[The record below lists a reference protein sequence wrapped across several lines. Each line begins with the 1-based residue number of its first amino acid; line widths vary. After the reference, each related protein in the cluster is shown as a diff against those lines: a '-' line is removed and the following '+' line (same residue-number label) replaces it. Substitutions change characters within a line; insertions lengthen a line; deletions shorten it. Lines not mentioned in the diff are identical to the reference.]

1 MKCTK
6 REVRENRAMVL
17 AKRALAHAMAD
28 GREAAKET
36 REAVV
41 AKEASKLEAKRVAAD
56 NYEVAVATKA
66 TEKEEAIARREA
78 AIAKFVG
85 ASDSSKASTAE
96 KVAGARNNFFT
107 RRTPAHKILNAE
119 MYSDCHLAAA
129 FNINPPIEREEGGI
143 EWAQNGKY
151 YDTSMKYDRVSNCPL
166 NREVAFNKDGSL
178 NLNNV
183 IQDGRLLPMY
193 GGEDNDIKYLVKLS
207 VGQHNFLHKKLIKVN
222 FGDFARKCEGR
233 GLDSI
238 AKNFEED
245 VKSSA
250 FFVNIEAGTIRKRL
264 PGDKIEDGEELFVF
278 GAWTPSAEKNY
289 SALFYSF
296 TEDID
301 KIVQDSRLV
310 TSELNEACDALKRQ
324 ISSNIDKVSGH
335 MLQGIELEN
344 NAKLSA
350 RFCMYAL
357 AQGIELGN
365 LLDGGSVMILNYKL
379 DSKLEIQNKGAQD
392 LLNVSNEAPDGAGYI
407 SSSFVATG
415 LRKLSKFL
423 WFNKEASSINFQA
436 RIKGVGGKIFAIS
449 VEQEDLEFFAKRQ
462 MVGRTEG
469 KDYAVLGDGPI
480 RAIFDMN
487 AIKLAKFEDWVKG
500 ENLPK
505 DMSVLA
511 LAIPHTTEG
520 VSMNSQLANK
530 ISNTDKRDE
539 VDSFLCDRLVET
551 LMERISI
558 KLDGELV
565 RPYLTAKGQLFE
577 VALASNSD
585 MINSTLV
592 RKSVLKELA
601 SCLVQLQRKGKVR
614 LNGFYEHATCDALH
628 ALTNGIIDGVL
639 GIAFDK
645 DKIPMIEAYSRHAER
660 KGIEEGV
667 LQKCPSQ
674 GTEEHLLVKFMTLKE
689 LNNRI
694 DSLVQKAIAEKGFTE
709 ALAKRAGVAAKNF
722 VKSMGDGTILL
733 PAFNIVKEMI
743 AGMDYDY
750 DAVSMFTD
758 PEIIEAIKSK
768 LRGCVKTVNGRKISV
783 IGRAC
788 IIRYQKDLPATE
800 ASRQLEAERKVVK
813 NNLSQNANKLVDKLF
828 NNLQA
833 QAVKESNRQLTGDY
847 MLDLYH
853 TAVGGVIFGSVIG
866 KVVSSGDLATTLD
879 DRVYFTDGKINE
891 LGMKAIKQLFKCI
904 GWNKVSGKTY
914 NSIFVD
920 GVNKTDAIIGGIIND
935 NVAIVEAYV
944 VSKESVVAFVN
955 ELKTLD
961 IEAMTLSSYQKMAF
975 DFSFLV
981 RGLGESAIDMLKKGD
996 EVSLGV
1002 EMKDILASSTKLSNS
1017 LECKDNIDDVINYA
1031 VYKKGEEVLYNIN
1044 VGEGSVSNFK
1054 PEEEAKK
1061 QHDISKDLEE
1071 HGIKEKVM
1079 LIDKFGVTKVK
1090 LLATLENLIS
1100 LIASGFAGDENKN
1113 VSVYNWFAPVNRQFK
1128 SLIERVAKAKH
1139 ISAPEAEAGML
1150 ETMFKVNKLLHS
1162 ARGVMF
1168 DASVDKEIKA
1178 ELKFAIVSEFES
1190 AFKCIEDKNIK
1201 DVLAFCLVSYYARF
1215 YFRGI
1220 NNNSK
1225 FVKNGSFKNIAIS
1238 EYDKNWRTIDSAVA
1252 VIFKVF
1258 GPLTALLFGD
1268 NNKVELE
1275 VFENKNLRLS
1285 LDLRIQAMME
1295 EYIDFDYDMDY
1306 DEYRIFFKG
1315 LHDKGHIGS
1324 FNVPEGFEDVM
1335 DNIDNIHVELD
1346 QHGRR
1351 RMYTTFNPTFA
1362 DLKANG
1368 KYSIVVLDRVV
1379 RNNEV
1384 VVVDNSIVGA
1394 SSVLEKEFKTSY
1406 SVSVE
1411 ENEKACALSTLAG
1424 KKVHMP
1430 SFYAPTDSNRLLS
1443 NREIEILDSN
1453 EVIGTSIVG
1462 EGRVKGQIAAA
1473 FDNVLVVK
1481 NN

>member
-6 REVRENRAMVL
+6 RAIRENRAIVL

-28 GREAAKET
+28 GRESAKEA
-36 REAVV
+36 REAAV

-85 ASDSSKASTAE
+85 ASDSSKASTVE

-129 FNINPPIEREEGGI
+129 FNINPPVEKEEGGI

-193 GGEDNDIKYLVKLS
+193 GGEDNDIKYLVKLT
-207 VGQHNFLHKKLIKVN
+207 VGQHNFLHKKLVKVN
-222 FGDFARKCEGR
+222 FGDFTRKCEQL
-233 GLDSI
+233 GLEFVSND
-238 AKNFEED
+238 FEED

-264 PGDKIEDGEELFVF
+264 PGDKFEDGEELFVF

-296 TEDID
+296 TEDVD

-379 DSKLEIQNKGAQD
+379 DSKLEIQNKEAQD

-423 WFNKEASSINFQA
+423 WFNKEAAAINFQA

-449 VEQEDLEFFAKRQ
+449 VEQEDIEFFAKRQ

-487 AIKLAKFEDWVKG
+487 AIKLAKFNDWVKG

-530 ISNTDKRDE
+530 ISNTDKRD
-539 VDSFLCDRLVET
+539 DMDNFLVERLIET
-551 LMERISI
+551 LMERISV
-558 KLDGELV
+558 KLNGSLV
-565 RPYLTAKGQLFE
+565 RPYLRAKGQLFE
-577 VALASNSD
+577 VALASNAS

-592 RKSVLKELA
+592 RKSALKELS
-601 SCLVQLQRKGKVR
+601 SCLNQLKEKGKVR
-614 LNGFYEHATCDALH
+614 LNGFYEHATCDALY

-639 GIAFDK
+639 GIALDK
-645 DKIPMIEAYSRHAER
+645 DEIPMIEAYSRHAER

-674 GTEEHLLVKFMTLKE
+674 GTEEHLLVKFVTLKE

-694 DSLVQKAIAEKGFTE
+694 NSLVQKAIAEKRFTE
-709 ALAKRAGVAAKNF
+709 ALAKRAGIAAKNF
-722 VKSMGDGTILL
+722 VKNMGDGTILL

-750 DAVSMFTD
+750 DAVSIFTD

-768 LRGCVKTVNGRKISV
+768 LRGCKKEVNGKMISV

-800 ASRQLEAERKVVK
+800 ASKKLAEDRKVVQSR
-813 NNLSQNANKLVDKLF
+813 LSTNANKLVDKLF

-833 QAVKESNRQLTGDY
+833 QAEKESGRQLTGDY

-879 DRVYFTDGKINE
+879 DRVYFTDGKINS
-891 LGMKAIKQLFKCI
+891 LGIRAIKQLFKCI
-904 GWNKVSGKTY
+904 GLKKSKGHTY

-944 VSKESVVAFVN
+944 VSKDSVVAFVN
-955 ELKTLD
+955 ELKTID
-961 IEAMTLSSYQKMAF
+961 IEAMTLSSYQDMAF

-1002 EMKDILASSTKLSNS
+1002 EMKDILASSSKLSNS
-1017 LECKDNIDDVINYA
+1017 LECKENIDDVINYA
-1031 VYKKGEEVLYNIN
+1031 VYKKGDEVQYVINILNTPANEFSPEAFAKSEDLIARFFEEDN
-1044 VGEGSVSNFK
+1044 
-1054 PEEEAKK
+1054 KK
-1061 QHDISKDLEE
+1061 H
-1071 HGIKEKVM
+1071 KVT
-1079 LIDKFGVTKVK
+1079 LVDKFGVTKIK
-1090 LLATLENLIS
+1090 LIAALETLVS
-1100 LIASGFAGDENKN
+1100 AIASGFAGDSKKETG
-1113 VSVYNWFAPVNRQFK
+1113 YNWFAPVNRQFK
-1128 SLIERVAKAKH
+1128 SLKERLAKAKH
-1139 ISAPEAEAGML
+1139 ISVLQADSMML
-1150 ETMFKVNKLLHS
+1150 EPMMKINKLLHS

-1190 AFKCIEDKNIK
+1190 AFKCIEDKSIK

-1220 NNNSK
+1220 NSNSK

-1252 VIFKVF
+1252 VIFKIF

-1275 VFENKNLRLS
+1275 VFENKSLRLS

-1295 EYIDFDYDMDY
+1295 EYIDFDYDMDS

-1324 FNVPEGFEDVM
+1324 FSVPEGFEDMM

-1394 SSVLEKEFKTSY
+1394 ASVLEKEFKTSY
-1406 SVSVE
+1406 SISVE

-1430 SFYAPTDSNRLLS
+1430 SFYVPTDSNRLLS
-1443 NREIEILDSN
+1443 NREIEILDSG

-1462 EGRVKGQIAAA
+1462 EGRVKGQITAA